1 MISAKRSML
10 NGRQAFIYHLALPA
24 KLLLPPGDDL
34 ATLRPRFFSEK
45 AVPSTLFPRFLFCQ
59 RRAGVRAA
67 ECSMRHLFAIGS
79 LLVALSGCAAMT
91 TTMAGQ
97 LSNPL
102 PIPPAPRDWVWEQVV
117 DVVDDYFEIENEER
131 GRAVGDVVT
140 VGRIDTFPAIGSTLL
155 EPWKGDSA
163 NSYERLE
170 CTLQSQRRRAVV
182 QVIPSPDGSA
192 MVDVQVY
199 KELED
204 VMQPEQAPTAS
215 ATFNYTS
222 SLQNFVEP
230 IGGQPVPL
238 GWIGQGRDPALEQL
252 MLAKLALRLNR
263 PPPAFGCKKPWW
275 QVW

>member
-1 MISAKRSML
+1 
-10 NGRQAFIYHLALPA
+10 
-24 KLLLPPGDDL
+24 
-34 ATLRPRFFSEK
+34 
-45 AVPSTLFPRFLFCQ
+45 
-59 RRAGVRAA
+59 
-67 ECSMRHLFAIGS
+67 MRHLFAIGS

-102 PIPPAPRDWVWEQVV
+102 PVPPAPRDWVWEQVV

-131 GRAVGDVVT
+131 GRAVGDVVI
-140 VGRIDTFPAIGSTLL
+140 VGRIDTFPNIGSTLL

-163 NSYERLE
+163 TNYDRLE
-170 CTLQSQRRRAVV
+170 CTLQSMRRRAVV
-182 QVIPSPDGSA
+182 QIIPSPDGSA
-192 MVDVQVY
+192 LVDVQVY

-222 SLQNFVEP
+222 SLQSFVEP

-263 PPPAFGCKKPWW
+263 PPPAFGCNKPWW